1 MLCDSYEQSPSNP
14 LKRVCRECS
23 STDRHLNRSCAGHI
37 PKHGE
42 IAFALSKPEALAVK
56 KDLGSKP
63 QRKRNNGIEMRN
75 RSANR
80 KTNAPSEPSVM
91 RRGQIQNFEQKGS
104 FTDDNVLYETYEDFA
119 MRNMML

>member
-56 KDLGSKP
+56 KDLGSKTP
-63 QRKRNNGIEMRN
+63 EEKKQWYRDEKQKRKQEDKRTKRTFSDAKG
-75 RSANR
+75 AN
-80 KTNAPSEPSVM
+80 PE
-91 RRGQIQNFEQKGS
+91 
-104 FTDDNVLYETYEDFA
+104 L
-119 MRNMML
+119 